1 MARQNLLD
9 SLNPDQAASVLMR
22 LARADPAIAARA
34 DAIARDLLGSIDSED
49 IADTVCRDLSALRI
63 EDVWDT
69 SGRTRYGYIHP
80 SDRADEMLDEVIDSY
95 KEEMMAYLQ
104 RGMPEE
110 SRAYCAGIL
119 RGIRE
124 FQRRSASALKDETPD
139 YCDSAFASVQE
150 GWEEA
155 VDDPGQVRLLAAY
168 LEEEDLL

>member
-80 SDRADEMLDEVIDSY
+80 SERADEMLDEVIDSY
-95 KEEMMAYLQ
+95 KEEMMAYL
-104 RGMPEE
+104 RHGMPEE

-119 RGIRE
+119 RGIRSSSAARIGTQGRNTRLLR
-124 FQRRSASALKDETPD
+124 QRLRIVRE
-139 YCDSAFASVQE
+139 E
-150 GWEEA
+150 WEEA